1 MTNSQRLQLVRERI
15 SQWLAANGLPTTDN
29 IAESILIRDG
39 FYCGRRF
46 KIEQCTA
53 VWFTEDDQIKIYDAD
68 NHLLASFFA
77 SDEQVEEKVALRRA
91 A

>member
-1 MTNSQRLQLVRERI
+1 MTNSQRLELVRQNI
-15 SQWLAANGLPTTDN
+15 CQWLTDHGYPATEK

-46 KIEQCTA
+46 KIEDCTA
-53 VWFTEDDQIKIYDAD
+53 VWFTESDQIKIHDAE
-68 NHLLASFFA
+68 NNLLASFQA
-77 SDEQVEEKVALRRA
+77 SEQVAVPMRRA